1 MGDTPSA
8 LVGVLCSFHSG
19 LFTGDAQAT
28 LTLTPGCRPEPCV
41 VGLMGGLHPL
51 EVLQADSRQ
60 APLSLSGQDPPG
72 PQLRA

>member
-1 MGDTPSA
+1 MGDTPSV

-28 LTLTPGCRPEPCV
+28 LTLAPGCRPEPCV

-51 EVLQADSRQ
+51 ECSRQ
-60 APLSLSGQDPPG
+60 APLGLSGQDPPG
-72 PQLRA
+72 PQPRA